1 MSPSTSRDNAAYARS
16 GRRKRYDKD
25 LVRERTLELLS
36 VRLGPPKEQGARAVW
51 DCPACG
57 KREKYSVVKSS
68 GKGGC
73 LVADCRLAGSGDVFV
88 MLAGLE
94 DLDYKA
100 DFLALLARSY
110 DLLGLE
116 PDSGNSGNIG
126 RPKSPDRARNSGS
139 ASDRRKPDAAAHRT
153 DHKERAGKD
162 GAVSSAD
169 APRVVPV
176 TVRDRRRE
184 DSPGTSPAENGR
196 EAHRSPDELLN
207 VAARAYER
215 ILEICPLETRDRAYL
230 KKRGLSNATIRRGRF
245 GTMTAPRASK
255 VKAVLQR
262 ELGREALLSVP
273 GFSEDE
279 GTGRL
284 KFTLTGN
291 YILIPYHD
299 ARGRI
304 TTVEGRVVG
313 KVKDRKYVTL
323 RRAGNHLYVFPGYR
337 PEEILAVCEGAMG
350 AIVAAECGLAV
361 GAIMGCERFRASP
374 SPEMLDGNAGD
385 PLLELGGV
393 DFGGRRVPYIPDADD
408 PPNPNVLRAAPK
420 AARWV
425 AEPQNGKAAV
435 CVLPKGADLDEWLL
449 SLDPDERAARFAE
462 LLAGANPPEDDRPL
476 AGPGA
481 VLGGTDLPAPGPTG
495 HDRGGHASEASRSGA
510 SQHDGADSRTV
521 YGPVPTEGDLREG
534 RAGAKS
540 AEKASSRKR
549 SDKRRDGDD
558 AQPGLWDGADE
569 ASKPAKRG
577 VSRGARKLRDEVYR
591 ALIEKLPPKDEHLA
605 ALEKLGVMRA
615 TARVGRFASLT
626 PEAAGKAVSELGE
639 RFGAKRLL
647 TVPGFEADEGGKF
660 SLALAQGRSEQYV
673 LIPCFD
679 ADGLLAGV
687 EGMPFDHKG
696 GELNAEETVPLK
708 GAGSHLYVFAHYPA
722 GQLEGFCEGPLGA
735 MLAAQEDVVVGAIGG
750 FRRHRAASGP
760 GEGRQAQDAVLPEL
774 EGVDLAGRRTAYVPR
789 SGVGEANARYHEA
802 PKAVRWLAEHQ
813 GGDPTVV
820 SLSGGEDRPEG
831 DESENG
837 RRTPTSLGEWVRT
850 LPEEEVH
857 DRLRELFPE
866 SPARQAGEEE
876 ASEPVEG
883 ADATG
888 TKAAEGAPPLP
899 TRAVLA
905 CAAIAATVGLALGA
919 ALLRLRDFAGY
930 VSTTPAGEPVLYSGP
945 LGPLRR
951 LADASPF
958 RLLYDHYLLIV
969 LAAIVGLALFL
980 ILKARARHL
989 DRWRASRFRL
999 RDRWELHE
1007 VPMASGPTSS
1017 PTAAVL
1023 TREEVLWGL
1032 LAWPLGYFLVGWVIA
1047 ALEGILALAA
1057 SLGVVPDVGPLVA
1070 SPTTAAVYA
1079 AFAISAFVLWQRRSI
1094 RAAEAR
1100 MLSGKIRH

>member
-1 MSPSTSRDNAAYARS
+1 MGITSGSKGAPNRS
-16 GRRKRYDKD
+16 NRPKRYDKE
-25 LVRERTLELLS
+25 LVRERTMELLS
-36 VRLGPPKEQGARAVW
+36 VCLGPPKEQGARVVW

-110 DLLGLE
+110 DLLGIE
-116 PDSGNSGNIG
+116 PDTANSGKGG
-126 RPKSPDRARNSGS
+126 RPKPPARAQIGDSVADRP
-139 ASDRRKPDAAAHRT
+139 KPDAAARRT
-153 DHKERAGKD
+153 DHKGRAGQD
-162 GAVSSAD
+162 GAVASVE
-169 APRVVPV
+169 APQVVPV
-176 TVRDRRRE
+176 SVRDRRRE
-184 DSPGTSPAENGR
+184 DAPSVPLAGNGGEASRGTDE
-196 EAHRSPDELLN
+196 PDGLFD
-207 VAARAYER
+207 VASQAYER

-230 KKRGLSNATIRRGRF
+230 KKRGLSNSIIRRGRF

-279 GTGRL
+279 GTGRI

-299 ARGRI
+299 ARGCI
-304 TTVEGRVVG
+304 TTIEGRIVG
-313 KVKDRKYVTL
+313 EVKDRKYVTL

-385 PLLELGGV
+385 PLLELKGV
-393 DFGGRRVPYIPDADD
+393 GFGGRKVPYIPDADD

-425 AEPQNGKAAV
+425 AEPQNGKAAI

-449 SLDPDERAARFAE
+449 SLDPDACATRFAE

-476 AGPGA
+476 AGPGEPR
-481 VLGGTDLPAPGPTG
+481 GGADLPAPGPTG
-495 HDRGGHASEASRSGA
+495 HDRGEHASEASRSGA
-510 SQHDGADSRTV
+510 SQHDGAASRTV

-591 ALIEKLPPKDEHLA
+591 ALLEKLPPQEEHLS

-626 PEAAGKAVSELGE
+626 PLTAGKAVAVLAE

-647 TVPGFEADEGGKF
+647 TVPGFEADEGGRVN
-660 SLALAQGRSEQYV
+660 LTLAQGRSEQHV

-679 ADGLLAGV
+679 DDGLLSGV
-687 EGMPFDHKG
+687 EGMPFDHKC
-696 GELNAEETVPLK
+696 GELDAEETVPLK
-708 GAGSHLYVFAHYPA
+708 AAGAHLYVFAHYPP

-735 MLAAQEDVVVGAIGG
+735 MLAAQEDVVIGAIGG
-750 FRRHRAASGP
+750 FRRYKAASGP
-760 GEGRQAQDAVLPEL
+760 GECRQAADAVLPEL
-774 EGVDLAGRRTAYVPR
+774 EGLDLSGRRIPYVPR
-789 SGVGEANARYHEA
+789 AGVGEPNARYHEA
-802 PKAVRWLAEHQ
+802 PDAARWLAGRQ
-813 GGDPTVV
+813 GGDPAVIG
-820 SLSGGEDRPEG
+820 LAGGPGPEG
-831 DESENG
+831 EAPQDG
-837 RRTPTSLGEWVRT
+837 RLAPTSLGEWVRA
-850 LPEEEVH
+850 LPEDEAQDH
-857 DRLRELFPE
+857 LRELFPE
-866 SPARQAGEEE
+866 SPARWEEQSGPTQAI
-876 ASEPVEG
+876 EP
-883 ADATG
+883 ARARTG
-888 TKAAEGAPPLP
+888 TVADAPPLP
-899 TRAVLA
+899 TKTILIYVGVA
-905 CAAIAATVGLALGA
+905 AAIGLALGTV
-919 ALLRLRDFAGY
+919 LLRLREFAGY

-951 LADASPF
+951 LADMPPF
-958 RLLYDHYLLIV
+958 HLLYDHYLLFM
-969 LAAIVGLALFL
+969 LAAVASVALL
-980 ILKARARHL
+980 LVLRLRARHL
-989 DRWRASRFRL
+989 DRWKTSQFRL

-1007 VPMASGPTSS
+1007 VPDESGPS
-1017 PTAAVL
+1017 AAVL
-1023 TREEVLWGL
+1023 TREEALWGA
-1032 LAWPLGYFLVGWVIA
+1032 LAWPLGYYLAGWLLA
-1047 ALEGILALAA
+1047 ALESVLALAA
-1057 SLGVVPDVGPLVA
+1057 RLQIAPDLVQPVPDPGTA
-1070 SPTTAAVYA
+1070 SLCAATAL
-1079 AFAISAFVLWQRRSI
+1079 SAFVLWQRRSI
-1094 RAAEAR
+1094 RSAEAR
-1100 MLSGKIRH
+1100 MLAGKIRH